1 MVGYLV
7 ESALLTHGLKS
18 ISDEELILTWPHDD
32 AAIAWIEKGRLI
44 TGGIEKF
51 CAFRRKASHYGR
63 VNYFNYDRCMTDG
76 GGRGPHCFRDNAGVR
91 GAWAAPGS
99 DVRHGRTYERAGA
112 GGMS

>member
-63 VNYFNYDRCMTDG
+63 VNYYNYDRCMTDG
-76 GGRGPHCFRDNAGVR
+76 GQGPSLLQGQCGRARRLGCP
-91 GAWAAPGS
+91 WQ
-99 DVRHGRTYERAGA
+99 
-112 GGMS
+112 